1 MIRTMII
8 WAAFRLLSGIS
19 LPTATGQTIISV
31 DSAALMLDIALLRE
45 GEAIEARLSNLKGV
59 VDSLQ
64 VGYDSLRI
72 RANKLALAHNYEVRE
87 VARSTEQLVPHEK
100 DLKSMMRTARR
111 QAYWMD
117 RYIRSADF
125 VRYRSYYIKPRDKW
139 ANRIFWGGN
148 AMIVGRIARDFF
160 VYD

>member
-8 WAAFRLLSGIS
+8 VLVSLSGVGS
-19 LPTATGQTIISV
+19 ATGQTIISV
-31 DSAALMLDIALLRE
+31 DSAALMLSIALLRE
-45 GEAIEARLSNLKGV
+45 GEAIEARLSNLRGV

-64 VGYDSLRI
+64 VGYDSLRV
-72 RANKLALAHNYEVRE
+72 RANELALAHNYEVRE
-87 VARSTEQLVPHEK
+87 VERSTEQLVPQQK
-100 DLKSMMRTARR
+100 DMESMMKVAQR

-125 VRYRSYYIKPRDKW
+125 VRYRTYYTRPKDKW

-148 AMIVGRIARDFF
+148 AAIVSRIALDFIRDN
-160 VYD
+160 

>member
-1 MIRTMII
+1 MRTVVTIL
-8 WAAFRLLSGIS
+8 ALLSGLGG
-19 LPTATGQTIISV
+19 LPLSSPVATAQIISV
-31 DSAALMLDIALLRE
+31 DSAALMLDIALLAE
-45 GEAIEARLSNLKGV
+45 SQAIEARLSELQQS

-72 RANKLALAHNYEVRE
+72 RANKLALAHNYTVRE
-87 VARSTEQLVPHEK
+87 VARSTEQLVPQEK
-100 DLKSMMRTARR
+100 ELNSMMRVARR

-125 VRYRSYYIKPRDKW
+125 VRYRSYYIKPKDKW

-148 AMIVGRIARDFF
+148 AMIVGRIALDFIRD
-160 VYD
+160 